1 MTENTLDSTAPG
13 PCAALSHSRSS
24 GLVHRVPSNL
34 SPRHP
39 SGGSLSGSCPLPPA
53 PSHLLSG
60 HFAACFLLPVTLLLK
75 KSKGHRRLS
84 AKVQGLSRQPWR
96 WTPPGLLLAEVVSL
110 TSPGSCL
117 TVGAVLSVLLPP
129 HPPRQQPSRGPV
141 LAPCSP
147 LPPLPLSSLCPWK
160 TLVLTP
166 GLPPTS
172 QSSQPPEVSHL
183 MNGCHLSDCPSPQ
196 LSCSPH
202 TPGVM
207 SGASARCL
215 LTPVRALPAS
225 TGPPGSSS
233 VSSSPCAGP
242 WAEASVPRLTPA
254 PGLSSVCL
262 ILVRFPKTRHAPLL
276 RAL

>member
-110 TSPGSCL
+110 TSPDSCL
-117 TVGAVLSVLLPP
+117 TVGAVLSVLLP
-129 HPPRQQPSRGPV
+129 
-141 LAPCSP
+141 
-147 LPPLPLSSLCPWK
+147 LPDSSLPGVPS
-160 TLVLTP
+160 LPHVL
-166 GLPPTS
+166 L
-172 QSSQPPEVSHL
+172 SHL
-183 MNGCHLSDCPSPQ
+183 SL
-196 LSCSPH
+196 
-202 TPGVM
+202 
-207 SGASARCL
+207 
-215 LTPVRALPAS
+215 
-225 TGPPGSSS
+225 GPPCVLGKPS
-233 VSSSPCAGP
+233 
-242 WAEASVPRLTPA
+242 
-254 PGLSSVCL
+254 
-262 ILVRFPKTRHAPLL
+262 F
-276 RAL
+276 